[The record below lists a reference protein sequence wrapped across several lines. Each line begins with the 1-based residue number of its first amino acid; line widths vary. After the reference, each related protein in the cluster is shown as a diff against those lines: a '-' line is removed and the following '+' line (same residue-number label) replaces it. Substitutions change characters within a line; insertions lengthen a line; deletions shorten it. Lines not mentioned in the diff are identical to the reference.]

1 MAQDFCEAGIL
12 RPLPKGE
19 NAFQCGEQTV
29 PHAPENEGPACPVP
43 EAAEEKD
50 DQFIQTFAQSSA
62 ASAAQGDVQVIPKPG
77 GKGYVSSAPEIRNAD
92 SNIGILKIL

>member
-1 MAQDFCEAGIL
+1 M
-12 RPLPKGE
+12 
-19 NAFQCGEQTV
+19 
-29 PHAPENEGPACPVP
+29 PHAPENEGPVCAVP

-77 GKGYVSSAPEIRNAD
+77 GKGYVPSAPEIRNAD